1 MQEFLSSVSGEKQNC
16 VCHIFTNQSCIDTL
30 WSRLH
35 PFNGKRPQKKSL
47 KTKGMFLILNF
58 FDHLKFLNKPSITLE
73 IQPWKVASTFSLFR
87 LLTRCHT
94 NWVIWF
100 TQPLR
105 NLPYSKLEIE
115 ACVIMAWWWIGK
127 LYLLNTILGLFHFD
141 DKLLQ
146 LPPLLSH
153 RYSRWWRIE
162 TSEQNIFGANLFFDK
177 QTQSPEFYSQRFLK
191 SKPNQ
196 TQGTSS
202 FFLTYRSESQS
213 RSNIFITGAFDPS
226 FLVIVAVLCVG
237 NSAVFLLPL
246 HWGLKHNLCCTYL
259 KTQFFLHLFSV
270 ILGLRNPLL
279 NSLSHTRTFPTHL
292 LFFFILPLFLFHQAI
307 HYRLSLRNLIPE
319 WCIVW
324 GLIHRYCSCVIK
336 AAYRTGGHLSCGP
349 EPCA

>member
-16 VCHIFTNQSCIDTL
+16 VCHRFTNQSCIDTL

-202 FFLTYRSESQS
+202 FFWHIGLRVKAGQTSSLLEHSTHLSWSLLQS
-213 RSNIFITGAFDPS
+213 SVWEILQYS
-226 FLVIVAVLCVG
+226 CFLYIEVWNTIYVV
-237 NSAVFLLPL
+237 
-246 HWGLKHNLCCTYL
+246 L

-336 AAYRTGGHLSCGP
+336 AAYRTRGHLSCGP